1 MKVAVI
7 SGVTGQD
14 GSYLAELLLS
24 KGYFVIGFSRRVS
37 VNTSERIKH
46 LLTNGNFQFE
56 EGDVCDPLY
65 ITTLL
70 TKYRVAEFY
79 NLAAQSHVHTSFTQP
94 VVTTEIDYMGP
105 LNILNCIKNCSPET
119 RFYQASTSEMFGDVF
134 EESDDGAYQDEETYM
149 NPQSPYAIAKLAAH
163 HAVRLYRESY
173 GIFGCSGILF
183 NHESPR
189 RGENFVT
196 RKITKWIGDFLRTIK
211 DADPNSISFDQDN
224 ILELGQPV
232 FPKLRLGNLDASR
245 DWGHAKDYCINLDVP
260 ILTTHGWKFYNDI
273 KVGDQVINF
282 NTQKNKLSTDVVNQK
297 ILLDSDGE
305 KIEFTGRGV
314 HLRVTSNH
322 RMFYQKKSKKSKG
335 GWSDWKVCSAEE
347 MHKKFEDLST
357 RTKYD
362 YRFPHFQDYDK
373 NDIEIHNDDI
383 VYLIGALL
391 TEGCFTHSSKPG
403 RGLNL
408 SISQSF
414 IANENVYTK
423 ISKTIDRLGLSYSL
437 KTRNDGV
444 TEWLFHSKSSREILS
459 WFDTNNIHVM
469 PKWCYS
475 LNQRQAMI
483 LIEAMMDCDGH
494 WGGMVYTSKRHKL
507 AVDFQSIACL
517 AGYRTTKIRTDKF
530 GISRVCLITKT
541 KKYTYIMNSQKIND
555 GHDQVWCVSTNN
567 GTIVTR
573 DNECISI
580 SGNCKA
586 MWMMLQHDT
595 ADDYVVS
602 TEETYSVRDFLNTAF
617 YEAGIDNWEN
627 LVVVDPKFYRPAE
640 VPYLC
645 GVSQKIR
652 KTLGWSPEVTFEQL
666 AKEMV
671 EADING

>member
-70 TKYRVAEFY
+70 TKYRVTEFY

-119 RFYQASTSEMFGDVF
+119 RFYQASTSEMFGDIF

-196 RKITKWIGDFLRTIK
+196 RKITKWIGEFVFWKEKIGNIDGFNDNYIVGPRTTK
-211 DADPNSISFDQDN
+211 DIDHT
-224 ILELGQPV
+224 

-245 DWGHAKDYCINLDVP
+245 DWGHAKDYV
-260 ILTTHGWKFYNDI
+260 
-273 KVGDQVINF
+273 
-282 NTQKNKLSTDVVNQK
+282 
-297 ILLDSDGE
+297 
-305 KIEFTGRGV
+305 R
-314 HLRVTSNH
+314 
-322 RMFYQKKSKKSKG
+322 
-335 GWSDWKVCSAEE
+335 
-347 MHKKFEDLST
+347 
-357 RTKYD
+357 
-362 YRFPHFQDYDK
+362 
-373 NDIEIHNDDI
+373 
-383 VYLIGALL
+383 
-391 TEGCFTHSSKPG
+391 
-403 RGLNL
+403 
-408 SISQSF
+408 
-414 IANENVYTK
+414 
-423 ISKTIDRLGLSYSL
+423 
-437 KTRNDGV
+437 
-444 TEWLFHSKSSREILS
+444 
-459 WFDTNNIHVM
+459 
-469 PKWCYS
+469 
-475 LNQRQAMI
+475 
-483 LIEAMMDCDGH
+483 
-494 WGGMVYTSKRHKL
+494 
-507 AVDFQSIACL
+507 
-517 AGYRTTKIRTDKF
+517 
-530 GISRVCLITKT
+530 
-541 KKYTYIMNSQKIND
+541 
-555 GHDQVWCVSTNN
+555 
-567 GTIVTR
+567 
-573 DNECISI
+573 
-580 SGNCKA
+580 A